1 MDIASPWD
9 HRVYKKEGEKTD
21 KYQDL
26 KRKIGKLWDIKKQEV
41 VPVVVGALGA
51 ITKRLHTWLDKLGIT
66 IGTGLLQ
73 KTAFLGIARILT
85 KVLERWKRS
94 RRNDSRDLW
103 PLHMAC
109 NLGVVT
115 SV

>member
-9 HRVYKKEGEKTD
+9 HRVYKKEAEKTD

-51 ITKRLHTWLDKLGIT
+51 VTKRLHTWLDKLWIT
-66 IGTGLLQ
+66 IGTDCCRKQLFWEQQG
-73 KTAFLGIARILT
+73 
-85 KVLERWKRS
+85 S
-94 RRNDSRDLW
+94 
-103 PLHMAC
+103 
-109 NLGVVT
+109 
-115 SV
+115 